1 MPITFFEGMRDN
13 ERDDLARRNMERRF
27 YALAAAVKD
36 HEARVRRGDDCVDGA
51 DQNLYRRL
59 RQLTG
64 EPGTAEHRIEPPTAE
79 HQIA

>member
-1 MPITFFEGMRDN
+1 MPITFFEGMRDT

-36 HEARVRRGDDCVDGA
+36 HEARVRRGDSGSAEGA
-51 DQNLYRRL
+51 DENLYRRL

-64 EPGTAEHRIEPPTAE
+64 EPGTIEHK
-79 HQIA
+79 IA